1 MKKSEIEIKAPI
13 DFFKASKPA
22 WIFFYSSSFL
32 TSVADRIICY
42 IMIYGYFS
50 FFFIPNKVLYTKSSV
65 ANDMQFESWC
75 QEICLIKRGWK
86 KFDGKASMHYA
97 D

>member
-1 MKKSEIEIKAPI
+1 MDIKHIQNLCMKKKQKKKSEIEIKASI

-42 IMIYGYFS
+42 IMIYGYFRS
-50 FFFIPNKVLYTKSSV
+50 QIKFYILNRVWLMICSSSLGV
-65 ANDMQFESWC
+65 RRFV
-75 QEICLIKRGWK
+75 
-86 KFDGKASMHYA
+86 
-97 D
+97 